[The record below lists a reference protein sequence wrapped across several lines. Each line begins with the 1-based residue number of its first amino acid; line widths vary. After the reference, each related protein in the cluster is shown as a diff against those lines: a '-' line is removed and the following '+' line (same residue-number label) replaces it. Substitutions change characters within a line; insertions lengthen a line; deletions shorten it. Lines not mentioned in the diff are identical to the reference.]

1 MRLWKDTRQKATM
14 TDWQKVNLAKNNMVK
29 ISERVS
35 GDLLMAGITRPIIM
49 GVILNGTKTIN
60 KAARLTA
67 FLFLN
72 YLVVMKGRRV
82 VSAVYWEGV
91 IA

>member
-1 MRLWKDTRQKATM
+1 
-14 TDWQKVNLAKNNMVK
+14 MVK